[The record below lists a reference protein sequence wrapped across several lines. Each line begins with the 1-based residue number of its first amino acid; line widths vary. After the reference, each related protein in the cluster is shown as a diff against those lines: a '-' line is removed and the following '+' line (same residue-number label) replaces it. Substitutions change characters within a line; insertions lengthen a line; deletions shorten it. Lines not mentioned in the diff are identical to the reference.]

1 MARINSNIPSLIAQ
15 SRLERTNADLSVR
28 LERLSTGL
36 RINRG
41 KDDPAGLIISE
52 RLRSDIEGVGQ
63 GIKNAERASSVL
75 ATTEASLTEIN
86 DLLNTINALVVEAAN
101 SGANSEEERRANQ
114 LQIDS
119 AVESITR
126 IANTASFGGMKLLD
140 GSRDYTLS
148 GVDTAAIGRA
158 KVNSALFTDNQPIG
172 VEVDVLASAQRGAL
186 YLNGDIAPV
195 PGQIA
200 STVTLEVRG
209 PNGVTTLRFASGTSL
224 QRIVDAVENASP
236 ITGVRADLING
247 DVNSGIAFRSEG
259 YGSNSF
265 VSIQRLDVPNPS
277 ELGGWNTYSF
287 PDDAEYAPQDPFD
300 WNDPTL
306 SRTSR
311 DKGRDVVA
319 LVNGNLAN
327 GRGLEISVNS
337 ATLGVEILL
346 DELFATD
353 PTSDSSEFQI
363 TGGGSIFQ
371 LGPKI
376 NASQQINVGVPSV
389 AASSLGGSFVNGKLA
404 FLSSITT
411 GSGNSIPESFQRN
424 DFSAISE
431 IVQKS
436 IDEISILR
444 GRLGAFERN
453 TLETNKRSLQ
463 AAFENLSASSSQI
476 RDADFAFE
484 TSALTRSQIL
494 SSSGTTI
501 LGLANQQSQQVLQLL
516 G

>member
-52 RLRSDIEGVGQ
+52 RLRSDIEGVNQ
-63 GIKNAERASSVL
+63 GIRNAERASSVL

-86 DLLNTINALVVEAAN
+86 DLLNSINSLVLEASN

-148 GVDTAAIGRA
+148 GIDTATIGKA
-158 KVNSALFTDNQPIG
+158 KVHNASFTDNQPIG

-186 YLNGDIAPV
+186 FFNGDIAPT
-195 PGQIA
+195 PGQLA
-200 STVTLEVRG
+200 STVTLEIRG
-209 PNGVTTLRFASGTSL
+209 AEGVTTLRFASGTSL
-224 QRIVDAVENASP
+224 ESVVQAVKSVTP
-236 ITGVRADLING
+236 VTGVTAELING
-247 DVNSGIAFRSEG
+247 DPNSGIVFRSEG
-259 YGSNSF
+259 FGTNSF
-265 VSIQRLDVPNPS
+265 VSVERLDVPKPADLN
-277 ELGGWNTYSF
+277 GWHTYAF
-287 PDDAEYAPQDPFD
+287 PDEAEYAPQAPFD
-300 WNDPTL
+300 WTDPSL
-306 SRTSR
+306 NPTSR

-337 ATLGVEILL
+337 ARLGLDLLL
-346 DELFATD
+346 DESFATD
-353 PTSDSSEFQI
+353 PEADPTEFQI
-363 TGGGSIFQ
+363 LGGGAIFQ

-376 NASQQINVGVPSV
+376 NASQQVNIGVPSV
-389 AASSLGGSFVNGKLA
+389 AASSLGGTIVNDKLA
-404 FLSSITT
+404 YLSSITT
-411 GSGNSIPESFQRN
+411 GSGNSISESYQRN
-424 DFSAISE
+424 DFSAIRSIIE
-431 IVQKS
+431 KS

-463 AAFENLSASSSQI
+463 SAFENLSASSSQI

>member
-1 MARINSNIPSLIAQ
+1 
-15 SRLERTNADLSVR
+15 
-28 LERLSTGL
+28 
-36 RINRG
+36 
-41 KDDPAGLIISE
+41 
-52 RLRSDIEGVGQ
+52 
-63 GIKNAERASSVL
+63 
-75 ATTEASLTEIN
+75 
-86 DLLNTINALVVEAAN
+86 
-101 SGANSEEERRANQ
+101 
-114 LQIDS
+114 
-119 AVESITR
+119 
-126 IANTASFGGMKLLD
+126 
-140 GSRDYTLS
+140 
-148 GVDTAAIGRA
+148 
-158 KVNSALFTDNQPIG
+158 
-172 VEVDVLASAQRGAL
+172 
-186 YLNGDIAPV
+186 
-195 PGQIA
+195 
-200 STVTLEVRG
+200 
-209 PNGVTTLRFASGTSL
+209 
-224 QRIVDAVENASP
+224 
-236 ITGVRADLING
+236 
-247 DVNSGIAFRSEG
+247 
-259 YGSNSF
+259 
-265 VSIQRLDVPNPS
+265 
-277 ELGGWNTYSF
+277 
-287 PDDAEYAPQDPFD
+287 DAEYAPQDPFD
-300 WNDPTL
+300 WNDPSL

-353 PTSDSSEFQI
+353 PTAGSSEFQI